1 MKAVITCGGL
11 GSRLLPFTKELPKEM
26 APIFFKEGNEV
37 EIKPLIQLIYERLY
51 DEGIREF
58 CFITGKT
65 KRSIENHFTLDTSNS
80 STQLRSFFKKLKDSK
95 IFWVTQNSPNGFGDA
110 LRYAE
115 SFVGSE
121 YFILQAGD
129 VAFLQNKINLIK
141 KLIEFAKN
149 KNCDA
154 VLSIR
159 KVSDP
164 KRHGIVTL
172 KDKMELESN
181 VIKAVEK
188 PESPESNL
196 GIMPIYMFNHFI
208 FKYLQNLPAGK
219 NNEIQLTDAI
229 QKMIEEK
236 KNVKAI
242 RVDEEEFWDVGTP
255 EAYWSALNE
264 SHLNVNKSRL

>member
-1 MKAVITCGGL
+1 MKAVITCGGS

-26 APIFFKEGNEV
+26 APIFYMAGNEI

-65 KRSIENHFTLDTSNS
+65 KRAIENHFTSDSSNS
-80 STQLRSFFKKLKDSK
+80 SNHLNSFFKKLEDSK
-95 IFWVTQNSPNGFGDA
+95 IFWVTQNSAKGFGDA
-110 LRYAE
+110 VRYAE

-129 VAFLQNKINLIK
+129 VAVIQKKINLLE
-141 KLIEFAKN
+141 KLIGFAKN

-164 KRHGIVTL
+164 RRHGIVAL
-172 KDKMELESN
+172 KDEKGLESN
-181 VIKAVEK
+181 VTKAIEK
-188 PESPESNL
+188 PEKPESNL

-208 FKYLQNLPAGK
+208 FEHLRNLSPGK

-229 QKMIEEK
+229 QKMIENK
-236 KNVKAI
+236 KNVKAV
-242 RVDEEEFWDVGTP
+242 RVDGEEFWDVGTP
-255 EAYWSALNE
+255 EAYWQTLNE
-264 SHLNVNKSRL
+264 SHLYAIKD